1 MQRYRFLF
9 RLGPPAYFGLPDGE
23 KLVVPVEAGGTI
35 SSPVL
40 DTRTGHK
47 VSHGS
52 LSRYRTPESA
62 LAANLQIGDHSIK
75 LSDNFLEVWTQS
87 PDPQDA
93 TSKTIAYVDLF
104 VQSLSSMY
112 GERFFASL
120 MAIEDEHGNP
130 QSVAAIPR
138 TVPFFTATIYNTQ
151 ELSERIGVAAT
162 WAQTAD
168 AVAQKALFYFE
179 HACLLEEF
187 SSSLTLSS
195 PHASF
200 SRALAFLQLF
210 KALTSIIGD
219 PSTDRDY
226 QSRCKRLGLQKD
238 FWEVK
243 AKPLYEIRNEQDVA
257 HYSHSLPQPG
267 MFLGHYRQAVA
278 VFREAL
284 GAHMAKLAQ
293 GERGG

>member
-1 MQRYRFLF
+1 MQRYRLLF

-35 SSPVL
+35 RSPVL

-52 LSRYRTPESA
+52 LPRYRTPESA
-62 LAANLQIGDHSIK
+62 LSQNLKTDDFEMK
-75 LSDNFLEVWTQS
+75 LSDNFLEVWTDS
-87 PDPQDA
+87 SAPQEA
-93 TSKTIAYVDLF
+93 TDRTLAYVDLF
-104 VQSLSSMY
+104 IQSLSAMY

-120 MAIEDEHGNP
+120 MAVDDDQGNP

-151 ELSERIGVAAT
+151 ELSERIAIAAN
-162 WAQTAD
+162 WARKAD
-168 AVAQKALFYFE
+168 PVAQKALFYFE

-187 SSSLTLSS
+187 SATLTLSS

-226 QSRCKRLGLQKD
+226 QGRCRKLGLQKD
-238 FWEVK
+238 FWDAK

-257 HYSHSLPQPG
+257 HYSHLLPQPG
-267 MFLGHYRQAVA
+267 LFLGHYRQAVA

-284 GAHMAKLAQ
+284 EAHMAKLSRN
-293 GERGG
+293 ETGG